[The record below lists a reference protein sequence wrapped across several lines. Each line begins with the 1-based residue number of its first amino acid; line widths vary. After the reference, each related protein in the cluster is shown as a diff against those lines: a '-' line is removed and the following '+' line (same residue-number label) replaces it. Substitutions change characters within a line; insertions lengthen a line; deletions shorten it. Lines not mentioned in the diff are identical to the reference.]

1 MNTNFILFSP
11 LEQFKIIPLFIIKN
25 SFFDISITNQ
35 TITLFFIIFAIITL
49 FFILLKQ
56 KTSSL
61 YIIPNKIQILIELI
75 YTTILNLVNT
85 RINGENSQS
94 FFPIIFT
101 IFFFYTFYELNGIN
115 TL

>member
-1 MNTNFILFSP
+1 MNTNFTLFSP

-25 SFFDISITNQ
+25 NLFDISITNQ

-49 FFILLKQ
+49 FFIFLNQ

-61 YIIPNKIQILIELI
+61 YIIPNRLQIFIELI

-94 FFPIIFT
+94 FFPLIFT
-101 IFFFYTFYELNGIN
+101 IFFYKLWLQLFVL
-115 TL
+115 